1 MKIEARLTRDSFAVG
16 SAHEDHLV
24 LSLSAPESTLSRPSI
39 CVVPVVDTSG
49 SMQGDKIAYARQS
62 VAKLIEHLS
71 DKDYVGLVSFSSSA
85 RVLIK
90 PRVADTANKQAMRAE
105 VGKLNAAGGTNLA
118 DGILQALQA
127 VRDLDLPESTIL
139 RVIIFTDGQAN
150 EGIATKPDQLL
161 ALQAAHKGRVTL
173 SAFGY
178 GDGGGIDQDFLVD
191 FAKQG
196 GGNYAYVKDPDAA
209 LAAFGTELGGLLST
223 YATGITITVAPLAGH
238 QIVEVVSDVDAD
250 AADPTG
256 EVVIRLPDL
265 LAQETRNLVL
275 KVQLKEQES
284 ALPRSVNLFEST
296 VKYLTLAGNG
306 TTEQH
311 VEDVKAKAK
320 WVKPG
325 DEQKKPDKALDTV
338 VALAQLVRVQLQA
351 EAQAKAGNF
360 AGAQLHVQE
369 MAMNFSSRG
378 LETLNKTAGLI
389 GERLGSSGSYA
400 ASSGYLRSLN
410 AGMSRGFGVASYDAS
425 AQDALQDL
433 GVVTG
438 NASMVA
444 TSASFQEGQDGS
456 PQVMATP
463 AVATSNSSSP
473 PLFPGVIIAPTPEI
487 KSSKPIKARR
497 RGW

>member
-16 SAHEDHLV
+16 STHEDHLV
-24 LSLSAPESTLSRPSI
+24 ISLSAPESTLTRPSI

-49 SMQGDKIAYARQS
+49 SMQGEKIAYARQS
-62 VAKLIEHLS
+62 VVKLIEHLS

-90 PRVADTANKQAMRAE
+90 PRVADTSNKQAMRAE
-105 VGKLNAAGGTNLA
+105 VNKLYASGGTNLA

-150 EGIATKPDQLL
+150 EGIATKPAELL

-256 EVVIRLPDL
+256 EVVIRLPDI

-275 KVQLKEQES
+275 KVQLKEQEN
-284 ALPRSVNLFEST
+284 ALPRAVNLFESK
-296 VKYLTLAGNG
+296 VKYLTLGSG
-306 TTEQH
+306 GSTEQH
-311 VEDVKAKAK
+311 ADEVKTKAK
-320 WVKPG
+320 WVKSG
-325 DEQKKPDKALDTV
+325 EEQAKPDKALDAV
-338 VALAQLVRVQLQA
+338 VALAQLVRAQLQA

-360 AGAQLHVQE
+360 AGAQVHVQS
-369 MAMNFSSRG
+369 MAASFSARG
-378 LETLNKTAGLI
+378 HEALNKTAGLI
-389 GERLGSSGSYA
+389 GARLGDSGSYA

-410 AGMSRGFGVASYDAS
+410 AGMTRGFGVASYDAS
-425 AQDALQDL
+425 AQSDLEGL
-433 GVVTG
+433 GVQLS
-438 NASMVA
+438 NASMNE
-444 TSASFQEGQDGS
+444 TSTSFQAGPEDAQA
-456 PQVMATP
+456 MAIP
-463 AVATSNSSSP
+463 AVVTSDSSVP
-473 PLFPGVIIAPTPEI
+473 PLFPGVISVPAA
-487 KSSKPIKARR
+487 KPIKARR
-497 RGW
+497 QGW